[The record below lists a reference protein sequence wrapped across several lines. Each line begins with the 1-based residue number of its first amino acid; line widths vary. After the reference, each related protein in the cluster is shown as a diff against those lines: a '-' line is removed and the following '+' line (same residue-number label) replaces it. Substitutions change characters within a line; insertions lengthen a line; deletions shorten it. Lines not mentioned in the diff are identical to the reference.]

1 MWPEVKAF
9 FLCWISLKSVR
20 GVLIYLSSFWY
31 QMMDDGRPMPK
42 SALSEELS
50 GSDSVKHKS
59 ECHSPAYIK
68 EPLLDSLIHR
78 DGPPY
83 QL

>member
-1 MWPEVKAF
+1 MYQGINLPVCS
-9 FLCWISLKSVR
+9 LISNV
-20 GVLIYLSSFWY
+20 
-31 QMMDDGRPMPK
+31 MDDGQPMLK
-42 SALSEELS
+42 SAILEELS

-68 EPLLDSLIHR
+68 GPLLDSLIHR
-78 DGPPY
+78 DGPPH